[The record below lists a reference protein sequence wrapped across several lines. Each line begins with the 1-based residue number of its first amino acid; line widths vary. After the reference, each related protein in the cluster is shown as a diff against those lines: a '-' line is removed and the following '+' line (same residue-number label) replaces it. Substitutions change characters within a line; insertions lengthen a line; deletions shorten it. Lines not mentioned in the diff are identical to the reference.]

1 MNKPRIVGPA
11 CLACSY
17 AEQCSNCAAK
27 QEQNRSLTRG
37 RVGRLQ
43 FVAVDKR
50 RPDTNM
56 HFAIRPRP
64 LDLLTGDLSHPLS
77 AESEI
82 NTVENPEAQFSKD
95 LASLGYKNEELI
107 AATNSSLIFRA
118 SLSWFQGSVAIKML
132 RRKLLDSRCG
142 NKVFLQEAATV
153 AELNHPNI
161 AALYDFGFDSQLA
174 PYMVSQYVPG
184 WSLREVNMKGASLEP
199 LGLFIQICEAL
210 VYAHQF
216 NVIHG
221 RLSASKII
229 ATPVKKD
236 LYVAKI
242 IDFSVTSALEWQLP
256 FSTESLRES
265 VSPEENFGQDP
276 DFRSDIFSL
285 GYLMYEVLTGSKPVF
300 NRAKKATGFP
310 SLRGAAKMLQPLVVR
325 CLAYEPKDRYASA
338 FELLQVLRDL
348 EIANAYGV

>member
-1 MNKPRIVGPA
+1 MSKPRIVGPA

-17 AEQCSNCAAK
+17 AEQCSSCAAK
-27 QEQNRSLTRG
+27 PAQDYPTTRG

-56 HFAIRPRP
+56 HFAIRRP
-64 LDLLTGDLSHPLS
+64 FDLLKGDLSCPLS
-77 AESEI
+77 IETDIDPE
-82 NTVENPEAQFSKD
+82 ENCRAFFSKD
-95 LASLGYKNEELI
+95 LAGLGYKNEELI
-107 AATNSSLIFRA
+107 AATSNSFVFRA
-118 SLSWFQGSVAIKML
+118 SARGFQGPVAIKML

-142 NKVFLQEAATV
+142 NKVFIQEAGTV
-153 AELNHPNI
+153 AQLNHPNI
-161 AALYDFGFDSQLA
+161 AALYDFGFDSDLA
-174 PYMVSQYVPG
+174 PYMVSKYVPG
-184 WSLREVNMKGASLEP
+184 LTLRELNMKGASLEP

-210 VYAHQF
+210 AYAHQF

-229 ATPVKKD
+229 AAPVRKD
-236 LYVAKI
+236 LFVAKI

-276 DFRSDIFSL
+276 DLRSDIFSL
-285 GYLMYEVLTGSKPVF
+285 GYVMYEVLTGSPPVF
-300 NRAKKATGFP
+300 NRARKATGFP

-325 CLAYEPKDRYASA
+325 CLAYEPNDRYGSV
-338 FELLQVLRDL
+338 FELLQALRDI
-348 EIANAYGV
+348 ESANV